1 MATMELLL
9 VSCLNE
15 TAREAMDGQVDAVCN
30 KWTPPPE

>member
-15 TAREAMDGQVDAVCN
+15 AMDGRVDAVCN